1 MQSSVNLYRHYSL
14 KFKTIITIFS
24 LKTQQLKVKL
34 VAINIEFN
42 SISAYAPLNFSRT
55 LLLTLKWV
63 LLYTQGR
70 KECTYVHIKCTYNE
84 LVNVFNEPVVSPP
97 PSVLSS
103 LDEFVVWALVLY
115 TWNIKKLIYK
125 IWRIKNCLK
134 GLKLPP
140 LSL

>member
-24 LKTQQLKVKL
+24 LKTQQLKANL

-42 SISAYAPLNFSRT
+42 LISAYAPLNFLRT

-103 LDEFVVWALVLY
+103 LDEFVV
-115 TWNIKKLIYK
+115 
-125 IWRIKNCLK
+125 
-134 GLKLPP
+134 
-140 LSL
+140 